1 MLKEYTEKSQI
12 QNEVNAQKEALNEYL
27 KNYGTYQ
34 QKRLAI
40 SQEYSDKINKAQSEG
55 ERLSLQASMDD
66 ALSKLDFEQIKGNMN
81 WEDVFGNLGDMTIS
95 QLERI
100 RQQLRNMLSDGNLGL
115 EEYKTAVEQIDK
127 INTAIVEKTMRLRT
141 HLG

>member
-1 MLKEYTEKSQI
+1 M
-12 QNEVNAQKEALNEYL
+12 AR
-27 KNYGTYQ
+27 YQ

-81 WEDVFGNLGDMTIS
+81 WEDVFGNLRRYDNQPT
-95 QLERI
+95 R
-100 RQQLRNMLSDGNLGL
+100 
-115 EEYKTAVEQIDK
+115 K
-127 INTAIVEKTMRLRT
+127 NTSAAKEHAFRRKSRT
-141 HLG
+141 

>member
-1 MLKEYTEKSQI
+1 
-12 QNEVNAQKEALNEYL
+12 
-27 KNYGTYQ
+27 
-34 QKRLAI
+34 
-40 SQEYSDKINKAQSEG
+40 
-55 ERLSLQASMDD
+55 
-66 ALSKLDFEQIKGNMN
+66 MN